1 MPTIIDITPVS
12 SRTSAEPIEPET
24 QAPKGRFAVAM
35 ARLKFRLRVMA
46 FVLIAVAAVAGVLA
60 IGLFVFLV
68 LLGTAA
74 ALSVAMFVRRLAGGR
89 PGTGVER
96 PR

>member
-12 SRTSAEPIEPET
+12 SRTSTGPTEPTEP
-24 QAPKGRFAVAM
+24 PKSRFAIAI
-35 ARLKFRLRVMA
+35 ARLKLRLRVM
-46 FVLIAVAAVAGVLA
+46 VLVLAVVAAVAGVLA
-60 IGLFVFLV
+60 IGLLIFLV

-74 ALSVAMFVRRLAGGR
+74 VLSAAMFLRSVFARR

-96 PR
+96 RR